1 MSTTEYT
8 AEDVLNRYKQM
19 RKKTKPEVV
28 PETTQESPDAPK
40 EYTASDVLARKQQ
53 GYSKPV
59 LDNSIPKEIES
70 TLSQRLGEKAD
81 KRREDI
87 GTFIEELRKDP
98 TKQSL
103 SELMKRPSISDVG
116 KVALG
121 QSAGA
126 AMDVTG
132 EVIMSGLANA
142 SDYFIDLVVPDDVQ
156 EDVKNKYI
164 EGVNWLT
171 STDAAKGAI
180 EALQGG
186 AESYNEWKKD
196 NPAAAIT
203 LESVIDLGTF
213 LAPPAKR
220 AELLPVVKAKPPAHV
235 VLADK
240 ASEQVEKL
248 KTVFDKR
255 AARKYKEEN
264 LEAAYQYVMPIKL
277 EESRLK
283 DVTPRKFTRRAKV
296 EPNQLE
302 ADSIEWLASLKGLKP
317 SKGMLYNYKVINDKN
332 KREAQMLSFYLAKKG
347 EGINV
352 SRDTMKS
359 RVTDTIRKTIADEPL
374 ANTRDAQGQIKAM
387 AEGVNT
393 LIAKHDTS
401 PAGILALRQDIDKYL
416 EKKFKFFTK
425 EQPVWL
431 DNLGK
436 TLRNDLND
444 MLNEV
449 MPDDYVKESL
459 RRQHLGFTAMRGLA
473 PKALKDIESEVSGH
487 FSNLK
492 RVLGE
497 QVRNSR
503 LVGFATVGAA
513 GYSAA
518 MGVMPYIA
526 GATAGLGIGH
536 YIIKGFRSPEMSK
549 SIAYALD
556 MTNKAI
562 KETKNPQMLKELRAG
577 RSTLLEIMQLP
588 EQKEEEETPEEQ
600 EQE

>member
-8 AEDVLNRYKQM
+8 AEDVLKRYKQI
-19 RKKTKPEVV
+19 RKATPEVV

-40 EYTASDVLARKQQ
+40 EYTAADVLARKKQ
-53 GYSKPV
+53 GYSKPT

-81 KRREDI
+81 KRRADI
-87 GTFIEELRKDP
+87 NTFMEELRKDP

-103 SELMKRPSISDVG
+103 SELMNRPSISDVG

-121 QSAGA
+121 QAAGA

-132 EVIMSGLANA
+132 EVIMSGLSTA

-171 STDAAKGAI
+171 STDAAKLGI
-180 EALQGG
+180 EALQAG
-186 AESYNEWKKD
+186 AESYNEWKAD
-196 NPAAAIT
+196 NPASAVVF
-203 LESVIDLGTF
+203 ESVVDLGTF

-220 AELLPVVKAKPPAHV
+220 AELLPVVKAKPPAYV

-277 EESRLK
+277 EESRLN
-283 DVTPRKFTRRAKV
+283 DVTPRKFARRAKI

-317 SKGMLYNYKVINDKN
+317 TKGLLYNYKVISDKN
-332 KREAQMLSFYLAKKG
+332 KQEAQTLSFYLARKG
-347 EGINV
+347 KGINV
-352 SRDTMKS
+352 SRNTMAS
-359 RVTDTIRKTIADEPL
+359 RVTSVIRRTIADEPL
-374 ANTRDAQGQIKAM
+374 ANTRDARGQINAIVD
-387 AEGVNT
+387 GVNT
-393 LIAKHDTS
+393 LISKHDTN
-401 PAGILALRQDIDKYL
+401 PAGILALRQDLDKYL

-449 MPDDYVKESL
+449 MPDDYVRESL

-473 PKALKDIESEVSGH
+473 PKALKDVESEVSGH

-513 GYSAA
+513 GYSVA
-518 MGVMPYIA
+518 MGVMPYVA

-588 EQKEEEETPEEQ
+588 VQTEEEEEEPK
-600 EQE
+600 ENPKP